1 MSQRRSA
8 REVVAQLPSLAP
20 LVILWVIAAVGLV
33 AVGLQQRVNVDQ
45 LFLDRTYVANVPWY
59 TGMLSDLGVLVWTA
73 AVVAALGGA
82 WVASQTGRPSAARFL
97 VAGATATAVLLV
109 DDLLRLHSSVL
120 PQTGMSKLTAQ
131 LLIVAP
137 AAIWLTAYIDDI
149 KRTRWLVL
157 AAGLAGLGASL
168 AIDTVIHGTSDVAIL
183 AEDGAKLL
191 GILAWAQ
198 YLTLTTIDIT
208 RSTIRAA
215 MGRDLDWPAPEELG
229 PDAALGP
236 QPTREQIPASTG

>member
-8 REVVAQLPSLAP
+8 REVVGQLPSLAP
-20 LVILWVIAAVGLV
+20 LLMLWVVAALCLMG
-33 AVGLQQRVNVDQ
+33 VGLQQRVGVDQ

-59 TGMLSDLGVLVWTA
+59 TGVLSDVGVLVWTA
-73 AVVAALGGA
+73 AVVAAIGGA
-82 WVASQTGRPSAARFL
+82 WVAGQTGRPSAARFL
-97 VAGATATAVLLV
+97 SAGAAATTVLLA

-137 AAIWLTAYIDDI
+137 AALWLAAFADDI

-157 AAGLAGLGASL
+157 GAGLVGLGVSL
-168 AIDTVIHGTSDVAIL
+168 GVDTVIHGASDTAIL

-198 YLTLTTIDIT
+198 YLMLTTIDIT

-215 MGRDLDWPAPEELG
+215 MGRDLDRPAPMETVPEM
-229 PDAALGP
+229 PVP
-236 QPTREQIPASTG
+236 EQLPVTTG